1 MDKLSSIF
9 YKTRLF
15 RIIAAIALI
24 VLVFVPLFGRGMQIL
39 LLIFSALFCA
49 GDIWLD
55 GMALM
60 KKGEYINPYF
70 LVLFVTLVLFI
81 TRFIFEAPIVL
92 LMMHLGM
99 FALDEL
105 TDMTRTVAFNRMG
118 GENLDCVNMLY
129 ETFDKPGCD
138 KLLTEQT
145 ITASVNPV
153 FVISFLCAVAYAIFM
168 PFLKNLTVQAS
179 IHRALAMIL
188 VSTPFAMTA
197 SFRSIG
203 SVALCHCASNG
214 VVFSN
219 AATLEYLEDA
229 RIAVLDD
236 NILQE
241 KKNAGIIYANCARMN
256 HDAFLNFI
264 FHLVYESQQPFAIAV
279 KDSVK
284 GSYDPNLI
292 SQITDIPGYGIQGF
306 VNGIRVIFGN
316 DALVTKLGVNIAGQ
330 NNPLLRGQYYYLCIE
345 KDCIGTVVISDDEAF
360 DSAEIVTAFDENG
373 IKCTLS
379 SQFDTEK
386 TSKKAI
392 IGIYYPENREI
403 CAKDINICINNIPD
417 ERDDA
422 TVLPDCI
429 NSITMVPYMS
439 RRVNEVAVRN
449 AFFVFVVKVLII
461 VMAILGFV
469 NPWLAILL
477 DIAAACFSILNANRV
492 RGAKIIKSRII

>member
-24 VLVFVPLFGRGMQIL
+24 VLAFVPLFGRGIQIL
-39 LLIFSALFCA
+39 LLIFSCLLCA
-49 GDIWLD
+49 GDIWFD
-55 GMALM
+55 AMALI

-70 LVLFVTLVLFI
+70 TVLFVALVLFI
-81 TRFIFEAPIVL
+81 TGYIYEAPIVL
-92 LMMHLGM
+92 LLMQIGM
-99 FALDEL
+99 FALDEM

-118 GENLDCVNMLY
+118 GENLDSVNMLY

-138 KLLTEQT
+138 TLLTEQT
-145 ITASVNPV
+145 VTASVNPV
-153 FVISFLCAVAYAIFM
+153 FVISFLCALAYAIFM
-168 PFLKNLTVQAS
+168 PFLKNLTIQAS

-214 VVFSN
+214 IVFSN
-219 AATLEYLEDA
+219 AATLECLEDA

-236 NILQE
+236 SILQD
-241 KKNAGIIYANCARMN
+241 KKIAGIIYANCARMN
-256 HDAFLNFI
+256 NDAFLNFI
-264 FHLVYESQQPFAIAV
+264 FHMVHESQQPFALAV
-279 KDSVK
+279 KESVK

-306 VNGIRVIFGN
+306 INGMRVIFGN
-316 DALVTKLGVNIAGQ
+316 DALVTKLGVSIAGQ
-330 NNPLLRGQYYYLCIE
+330 NNPLLRGQYFYLCIE
-345 KDCIGTVVISDDEAF
+345 KECIGTVVISDDETF
-360 DSAEIVTAFDENG
+360 DMTEIVNSFEENG
-373 IKCTLS
+373 IKCTLT
-379 SQFDTEK
+379 SQYDAEK

-392 IGIYYPENREI
+392 ISIYYPENRAA
-403 CAKDINICINNIPD
+403 CTKDINICINNIPD

-422 TVLPDCI
+422 TVLPDCM
-429 NSITMVPYMS
+429 NRLSMVPYMS

-449 AFFVFVVKVLII
+449 AFFVFIVKVMII

-469 NPWLAILL
+469 HPWLAILL
-477 DIAAACFSILNANRV
+477 DIAAGCFSILNANRV
-492 RGAKIIKSRII
+492 RGAKLIKSRII